1 MTKCGCKIKII
12 YAYSRTDT
20 PGLEIVHCPI
30 HAAAPEL
37 LAVSRLIAECPYTI
51 EPATV
56 PKGGIDKA
64 PEQVVGTMHVGLLK
78 RRRLRAVVESLDG
91 I

>member
-1 MTKCGCKIKII
+1 MMTEFCSDCEVGNRIWYGYNIKLC
-12 YAYSRTDT
+12 DK
-20 PGLEIVHCPI
+20 
-30 HAAAPEL
+30 HALLDEL
-37 LAVSRLIAECPYTI
+37 LAIAQQILECPYTI